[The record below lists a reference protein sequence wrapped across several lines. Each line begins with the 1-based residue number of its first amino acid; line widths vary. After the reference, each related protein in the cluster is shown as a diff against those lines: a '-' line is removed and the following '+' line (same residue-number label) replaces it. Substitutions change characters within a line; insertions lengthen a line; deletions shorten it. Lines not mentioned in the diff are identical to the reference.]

1 MQHDFIADPARN
13 APATQR
19 NRKTGTINPYV
30 LLFIMLVITAAA
42 TWIVPPGEFD
52 HVLREGVKFAVPGS
66 LHPVARSGVG
76 PGTLFTFI
84 AEGMVKSA
92 PIIFLIL
99 FTGGAVNVLEQS
111 GALSN
116 ALNAMARRKGSSD
129 TVIILSV
136 CAVFSVLGT
145 TGVVINSVVAFIP
158 LGMLLARSMDLPR
171 IFGVGLIY
179 LGTYAGFNAAII
191 NPGTTGLAQRL
202 AELPLFSGMGFR
214 LGIYL
219 AFAVCAIVFLTL
231 YARRCRREGV
241 ANEDENAQQH
251 ITANVTPSHWL
262 ILAFTALALLTF
274 IYGAVN
280 YGWSENEM
288 SAMFIVVALGVGL
301 IARMRGG
308 AIADTFLQGCAQLI
322 PGALIVGLARAI
334 ALVLGHGHILD
345 TLVNAIAGLLA
356 PLNEMFAA
364 LGMFI
369 SAAVMHIAIS
379 SGSGESAALVPLYVP
394 LGDALHITRQ
404 VTVETILLGEGVI
417 NSVNP
422 TSGVMMAVLAIGRIG
437 YGQWLRFVFPLTL
450 MWLVIAII
458 AIIIGVQIQWGP
470 F

>member
-1 MQHDFIADPARN
+1 MQHDITADPARN

-42 TWIVPPGEFD
+42 TWIVPPGEFG

-76 PGTLFTFI
+76 PETLFTFI

-158 LGMLLARSMDLPR
+158 LGMLLARSMNLPR
-171 IFGVGLIY
+171 IFGGGLIY
-179 LGTYAGFNAAII
+179 LGTYAGFNDAII

-231 YARRCRREGV
+231 YARRCRREGL

-251 ITANVTPSHWL
+251 IAANVTPFHWL

-301 IARMRGG
+301 IARLRGG
-308 AIADTFLQGCAQLI
+308 SIADTFLQGCAQLI

-334 ALVLGHGHILD
+334 
-345 TLVNAIAGLLA
+345 A

-422 TSGVMMAVLAIGRIG
+422 TSSVMMAVLAIGRIG

>member
-1 MQHDFIADPARN
+1 MQHNIASSPAQES
-13 APATQR
+13 PAGKR
-19 NRKTGTINPYV
+19 IKKAGSINPYV
-30 LLFIMLVITAAA
+30 LLFIMLAITAAA
-42 TWIVPPGEFD
+42 TWIVPPGEFN
-52 HVLREGVKFAVPGS
+52 HILRDGVKFAVPGS

-76 PGTLFTFI
+76 VGELFTFI
-84 AEGMVKSA
+84 ADGMVKSA

-129 TVIILSV
+129 TLIIISV

-158 LGMLLARSMDLPR
+158 LGMLLARSMNLPR

-179 LGTYAGFNAAII
+179 LGTYSGFNSAII

-214 LGIYL
+214 LAVYIV
-219 AFAVCAIVFLTL
+219 FALCAIVFLTL
-231 YARRCRREGV
+231 YARRCRRQGLT
-241 ANEDENAQQH
+241 NEDDSPQQH
-251 ITANVTPSHWL
+251 IVATVTPAHWL
-262 ILAFTALALLTF
+262 ILAFTTLALLTF
-274 IYGAVN
+274 IYGAIN
-280 YGWSENEM
+280 FQWSENEM
-288 SAMFIVVALGVGL
+288 SAMFIIIAIGVGL
-301 IARMRGG
+301 IARFSAG
-308 AIADTFLQGCAQLI
+308 AIADSFLKGCALLI

-334 ALVLGHGHILD
+334 ALVLGQGHILD
-345 TLVNAIAGLLA
+345 TIVNAIAGLLA
-356 PLNEMFAA
+356 PLSEMFAA

-450 MWLVIAII
+450 VWTVVSVIAL
-458 AIIIGVQIQWGP
+458 IIGVEIQWGP

>member
-1 MQHDFIADPARN
+1 MQQNTTPSPARE
-13 APATQR
+13 APAGQR
-19 NRKTGTINPYV
+19 LKKSLSVNPYV
-30 LLFIMLVITAAA
+30 LLFIMLAITAAA
-42 TWIVPPGEFD
+42 TWIVPPGEFE
-52 HVLREGVKFAVPGS
+52 HVLRDGVKFAIPGS
-66 LHPVARSGVG
+66 LHPVARSGVS
-76 PGTLFTFI
+76 PGELFTFI

-129 TVIILSV
+129 VVIIISV

-158 LGMLLARSMDLPR
+158 LGMLLARSMNLPR

-179 LGTYAGFNAAII
+179 LGTYSGFNSAII

-214 LGIYL
+214 LVVYIVF
-219 AFAVCAIVFLTL
+219 AFCAIVFLTL
-231 YARRCRREGV
+231 YARRCRRDGLI
-241 ANEDENAQQH
+241 NEDDIPQRHVVAK
-251 ITANVTPSHWL
+251 VTPAHWM
-262 ILAFTALALLTF
+262 ILVFTCLALLTF

-280 YGWSENEM
+280 YQWSENEM
-288 SAMFIVVALGVGL
+288 SAMFIIVALGVGL
-301 IARMRGG
+301 IARFSAG
-308 AIADTFLQGCAQLI
+308 AIADTFLAGCALLI

-345 TLVNAIAGLLA
+345 TIVNAIAGLLA
-356 PLNEMFAA
+356 PLNELFAA

-379 SGSGESAALVPLYVP
+379 SGSGESAALVPLFVP
-394 LGDALHITRQ
+394 LGDALHLTRQ

-417 NSVNP
+417 NSINP

-437 YGQWLRFVFPLTL
+437 YGQWLRFVMPLTL
-450 MWLVIAII
+450 VWMAISIA
-458 AIIIGVQIQWGP
+458 ALIIGVVIQWGP

>member
-1 MQHDFIADPARN
+1 M
-13 APATQR
+13 
-19 NRKTGTINPYV
+19 
-30 LLFIMLVITAAA
+30 
-42 TWIVPPGEFD
+42 
-52 HVLREGVKFAVPGS
+52 
-66 LHPVARSGVG
+66 
-76 PGTLFTFI
+76 
-84 AEGMVKSA
+84 
-92 PIIFLIL
+92 
-99 FTGGAVNVLEQS
+99 
-111 GALSN
+111 
-116 ALNAMARRKGSSD
+116 
-129 TVIILSV
+129 
-136 CAVFSVLGT
+136 
-145 TGVVINSVVAFIP
+145 AFIP
-158 LGMLLARSMDLPR
+158 LGMLLARSMNLPR

-179 LGTYAGFNAAII
+179 LGTYAGFNSAII

-231 YARRCRREGV
+231 YARRCRRDGL

-251 ITANVTPSHWL
+251 ITAKVTTSHWL

-288 SAMFIVVALGVGL
+288 SAMLIIVALGVGL
-301 IARMRGG
+301 IARLRGG

-345 TLVNAIAGLLA
+345 TLVNAIASLLA

-369 SAAVMHIAIS
+369 SAAVIMHIAIS

-450 MWLVIAII
+450 MWLAIS
-458 AIIIGVQIQWGP
+458 IIIGVEIQWGP